1 MEFKHPKYYKELRKL
16 RNKMDQEKTSCS
28 CDALPEDLLST
39 ERLVLPTKLQA
50 ASLKRQASEAPSGK
64 PQAPTSK
71 LQASSPKRQAPRFV
85 NHGTWILKKF

>member
-1 MEFKHPKYYKELRKL
+1 MEIKHPKYYKELRKL

-50 ASLKRQASEAPSGK
+50 TSLKRQASEASSSK
-64 PQAPTSK
+64 LQAQNNK
-71 LQASSPKRQAPRFV
+71 LQASSRKRQAP
-85 NHGTWILKKF
+85 